1 MTRYTGTNGDDDVTL
16 DVYDEAGD
24 DYAFG
29 QLGDDKGVFFVKD
42 SSTDLITAAPGEGR
56 FLSNGFGYFRYTS
69 FEDVTLRLGIS
80 DVQVQVWADQ
90 WFGSSQ
96 SLHIDSGVAVGS
108 PGGTDAPTDGNLL
121 TILGGVKAI
130 RVSLLG
136 GGASPGDGVVGPLGI
151 EDTSVTFDV
160 GTFQRLQ
167 ISHESWDSNPAV
179 RDPINSADDHIVGGD
194 RNDVLGLGGGQNYAA
209 GNGGDDRISSF
220 PIRGTWS
227 GQNWIPVAGSEDW
240 KNEFWG
246 GDGNDTLIAGGIN
259 DRIDGGDGFDIWDG
273 DFGFAYPQTF
283 QQNSTAVFSI
293 TQTTGTTLETS
304 GTGKITGIER
314 AVINAP
320 YYTARNDASFT
331 TGIASIDYTGSSS
344 DLRDHLTIDWSTKS
358 AAITATLFDE
368 GPTNIPTQYSGTITD
383 GTETITFKW
392 IEFPKLLL
400 GSGDDRV
407 DASAANLPYQ
417 GWQAMEVDGGA
428 GDDVLI
434 GGPRLVTLYG
444 GEGDDTLSGRGELH
458 SGDGND
464 RLTGGWFL
472 DAGAGD
478 DRLTIDDTLPEVYGG
493 TALGGE
499 GTDTL
504 RLPGN
509 LGDYTITAVEAGTSY
524 YSFDPAWA
532 DPSDGYV
539 IHLVYKQG
547 QADERTYDIN
557 AIERLIFDD
566 GTYLIGEKTTTEFDE
581 RAQIWLYS
589 VELVPVLSNPTGTD
603 ATLAVEQNAPHV
615 FTAADFG
622 FVDPQGDALSAIII
636 DVVPQTGSLTLDGA
650 AVTAGERIDA
660 ADIAAGLL
668 RYAAPLDADGNVMV
682 GIAIDSMTFRVADEA
697 GDTSETA
704 NTLSIDVGV
713 THVTGT
719 DGDDVISW
727 VNAPPGQ
734 PFTAQYGP
742 NYVDALGGNDSI
754 LTGDG
759 NDIVFGGDG
768 DDVIQTLGGDD
779 IVYGGTGDDTIIA
792 GFGNDLYDGGDGYDT
807 VDFFGYF
814 SDLSFDYDPSGTV
827 TMAGPETGSQTL
839 VGIERLYSSYT
850 GASYIRDAATGE
862 FVLEYAPPP
871 VSPVIGRAGTQTAS
885 SSGSDTLTGTAA
897 AETFVIDG
905 GASGTTGADS
915 ITGFGTNDV
924 VVVTEKFVDRNEDG
938 IITFG
943 RNRKFDFDGPDTGT
957 DSVAINGG
965 AAKALRYLGEATDR
979 YYTYALASVRPK
991 HAKEGYIYSDDTLSG
1006 GATDNKRD
1014 IFFAD
1019 TALGI
1024 DLGHDVFANF
1034 GARDLLV
1041 TTTALADPD
1050 GDGTVAL
1057 SGGLDLAD
1065 GGSIAVTGMGGA
1077 SVDALTLSA
1086 TVTRAGVTYYLYGL
1100 PGSSHSAGELTF

>member
-1 MTRYTGTNGDDDVTL
+1 MTQYMGTDGDDNVQLDVVDPNGPGIPYQNNYALGRGGEDTGLFNDKYISKWDGSGTQLIAVYSGSAYFYGRGAPYFNYDSFEHATILMGPSVDQVQVRAYDWYGSPNSVHFDVNYAIVDPGTDHATSDGRLLSVEGGAQALEMSLTAADVPPGGFVAGPFRIDGTNVTWNGVFSRLQVAHDGWYYDPVTGARTDASTADDRIFGGNNDDD
-16 DVYDEAGD
+16 
-24 DYAFG
+24 
-29 QLGDDKGVFFVKD
+29 
-42 SSTDLITAAPGEGR
+42 
-56 FLSNGFGYFRYTS
+56 
-69 FEDVTLRLGIS
+69 LRLG
-80 DVQVQVWADQ
+80 
-90 WFGSSQ
+90 
-96 SLHIDSGVAVGS
+96 
-108 PGGTDAPTDGNLL
+108 
-121 TILGGVKAI
+121 
-130 RVSLLG
+130 
-136 GGASPGDGVVGPLGI
+136 
-151 EDTSVTFDV
+151 
-160 GTFQRLQ
+160 
-167 ISHESWDSNPAV
+167 
-179 RDPINSADDHIVGGD
+179 GGD
-194 RNDVLGLGGGQNYAA
+194 NYAH
-209 GNGGDDRISSF
+209 GYGGDDIITSRAD
-220 PIRGTWS
+220 RTLS
-227 GQNWIPVAGSEDW
+227 GSIDW

-246 GDGNDTLIAGGIN
+246 DGGNDTLVAGGIN
-259 DRIDGGDGFDIWDG
+259 DRIDGGAGVDSWTGNFSQYGQDGNTAPFTLTQGAGTELDTNANGRITNVEKMTIVMPLYMTNSVSSFRDGFASV
-273 DFGFAYPQTF
+273 DF
-283 QQNSTAVFSI
+283 
-293 TQTTGTTLETS
+293 
-304 GTGKITGIER
+304 
-314 AVINAP
+314 
-320 YYTARNDASFT
+320 
-331 TGIASIDYTGSSS
+331 TGSLM
-344 DLRDHLTIDWSTKS
+344 DQNERLNIDWGAKS
-358 AAITATLFDE
+358 APITATLGTSSLDQTPLQLNGALSDGSETFNFRYIENFDL
-368 GPTNIPTQYSGTITD
+368 
-383 GTETITFKW
+383 K
-392 IEFPKLLL
+392 L
-400 GSGDDRV
+400 GSGDDTLDATGAVNPGNAWLRV
-407 DASAANLPYQ
+407 TVDGGAGADTISAGTLNATLH
-417 GWQAMEVDGGA
+417 GGA
-428 GDDVLI
+428 GDDVLQ
-434 GGPRLVTLYG
+434 GY
-444 GEGDDTLSGRGELH
+444 GELH
-458 SGDGND
+458 GDD
-464 RLTGGWFL
+464 
-472 DAGAGD
+472 GD
-478 DRLTIDDTLPEVYGG
+478 DRLTGAGILDGGAGNDVLTRQDNVADTLLFGG
-493 TALGGE
+493 S
-499 GTDTL
+499 GTDTVIVDGNFADYVIDAVQATSENGFDQAMIDPNDPYAISL
-504 RLPGN
+504 TRVDDPYDVIRLNGVERLVFADKAFAIVSFDYAYSDEYRDHYQVN
-509 LGDYTITAVEAGTSY
+509 LTEIEARPHGSDATLSVEAGT
-524 YSFDPAWA
+524 
-532 DPSDGYV
+532 
-539 IHLVYKQG
+539 
-547 QADERTYDIN
+547 
-557 AIERLIFDD
+557 
-566 GTYLIGEKTTTEFDE
+566 
-581 RAQIWLYS
+581 
-589 VELVPVLSNPTGTD
+589 
-603 ATLAVEQNAPHV
+603 PHV
-615 FTAADFG
+615 LTIADFG

-636 DVVPQTGSLTLDGA
+636 DTLPIAGSLTLDGA

-668 RYAAPLDADGNVMV
+668 RYGPPIDADGNVIV

-807 VDFFGYF
+807 VEFFGYF
-814 SDLSFDYDPSGTV
+814 SDLAFDYDPSGTV

-839 VGIERLYSSYT
+839 IGIERLYSGYT

-871 VSPVIGRAGTQTAS
+871 ISPVIGRAGTQTAS

-924 VVVTEKFVDRNEDG
+924 VIVTEKFVDRNEDG

-965 AAKALRYLGEATDR
+965 AAKALRYLGEATDG

-1006 GATDNKRD
+1006 GAVDNKRD

-1041 TTTALADPD
+1041 TTTALSDPD
-1050 GDGTVAL
+1050 SDGTVAL

-1065 GGSIAVTGMGGA
+1065 GGSIAVTGMSGA
-1077 SVDALTLSA
+1077 SVDALTLFT

>member
-1 MTRYTGTNGDDDVTL
+1 MTKYTGTNGDDDVTL

-29 QLGDDKGVFFVKD
+29 KLGNDKGVFYVKEN
-42 SSTDLITAAPGEGR
+42 STDLITTAPGEGE

-69 FEDVTLRLGIS
+69 FEDVTLRLGVS
-80 DVQVQVWADQ
+80 DVQVQVSADQ

-96 SLHIDSGVAVGS
+96 SLHIESGVAVGS
-108 PGGTDAPTDGNLL
+108 PGGTDALTDGNLL
-121 TILGGVKAI
+121 SILGGVKAL

-136 GGASPGDGVVGPLGI
+136 GGALPGDGVVGPLGI
-151 EDTSVTFDV
+151 ENTSVTFDV

-167 ISHESWDSNPAV
+167 ISHENWDIDPAV

-194 RNDVLGLGGGQNYAA
+194 RNDVLGLGGGQNYAE

-227 GQNWIPVAGSEDW
+227 GQSWIPVAGSEDW

-273 DFGFAYPQTF
+273 DLGFAYPQTF

-368 GPTNIPTQYSGTITD
+368 GPTNTPTQYSGTITD

-417 GWQAMEVDGGA
+417 GWQTMEVDGGA

-434 GGPRLVTLYG
+434 GGPRVVTLYG
-444 GEGDDTLSGRGELH
+444 GEGDDTLSGQGELH
-458 SGDGND
+458 GGDGND
-464 RLTGGWFL
+464 GLTGGWFL
-472 DAGAGD
+472 NAGAGD
-478 DRLTIDDTLPEVYGG
+478 DRLTIEDPMPETYAY

-509 LGDYTITAVEAGTSY
+509 LRDYTITAVEVGAHY
-524 YSFDPAWA
+524 YNAFKAEWA

-539 IHLVYKQG
+539 IHLVRNQG
-547 QADERTYDIN
+547 QADERTVNIN

-566 GTYLIGEKTTTEFDE
+566 GTYLIGEKTEMEWDGN
-581 RAQIWLYS
+581 AWIWLYS
-589 VELVPVLSNPTGTD
+589 VELVPVLSKPTGAD
-603 ATLAVEQNAPHV
+603 ATLAVREDVPYV

-636 DVVPQTGSLTLDGA
+636 DTLPAAGSLTLDGA
-650 AVTAGERIDA
+650 AITAGERIDA

-668 RYAAPLDADGNVMV
+668 RYAAPIDAYGYVIV
-682 GIAIDSMTFRVADEA
+682 GFAIDSMTFRVADEFD
-697 GDTSETA
+697 DTSETA

-713 THVTGT
+713 TYVTGT
-719 DGDDVISW
+719 ESDDVIW
-727 VNAPPGQ
+727 PDFGPAGQ
-734 PFTAQYGP
+734 PPIDRYRP
-742 NYVDALGGNDSI
+742 NYVVALGGNDNIQTGYSNDVI
-754 LTGDG
+754 EAGDG
-759 NDIVFGGDG
+759 NDYIAP
-768 DDVIQTLGGDD
+768 L
-779 IVYGGTGDDTIIA
+779 TGQDQI
-792 GFGNDLYDGGDGYDT
+792 DGGDGTDELE
-807 VDFFGYF
+807 VMGYF
-814 SDLSFDYDPSGTV
+814 SAWDIVYDASGVVRLVSDYYGTKTLTSIETLLFWGEGGDRYDFDPISGTYV
-827 TMAGPETGSQTL
+827 H
-839 VGIERLYSSYT
+839 
-850 GASYIRDAATGE
+850 RDGNT
-862 FVLEYAPPP
+862 PPI
-871 VSPVIGRAGTQTAS
+871 SPVIGRAGTQTAS

-965 AAKALRYLGEATDR
+965 AAKALRYLGEATDG

-1006 GATDNKRD
+1006 GAVDNKRD

-1050 GDGTVAL
+1050 SDGTVAL

-1065 GGSIAVTGMGGA
+1065 GGSIAVTGMSGA